1 MRKAFVFENLHKP
14 KKRDSPAI
22 QYLMG
27 GRKLLVYVC
36 NAVATI
42 FDNRE
47 FKIPQRRRRRK
58 RHLKSDFAFFETS
71 VRLSQHAHFVLCP
84 GVEFLRKIF
93 KFKAGEKEKFVVV
106 CSRCR

>member
-1 MRKAFVFENLHKP
+1 
-14 KKRDSPAI
+14 
-22 QYLMG
+22 MG

-42 FDNRE
+42 FDNRK
-47 FKIPQRRRRRK
+47 FKIPQRRRGRK

-71 VRLSQHAHFVLCP
+71 VQLSQHAHFLLCP
-84 GVEFLRKIF
+84 GAEFLKKIF
-93 KFKAGEKEKFVVV
+93 KVGEKEKFVVV

>member
-1 MRKAFVFENLHKP
+1 M
-14 KKRDSPAI
+14 D
-22 QYLMG
+22 

-42 FDNRE
+42 LDNRE
-47 FKIPQRRRRRK
+47 FKIPQRRRGRK

-93 KFKAGEKEKFVVV
+93 KFKAGEKEKL
-106 CSRCR
+106 

>member
-1 MRKAFVFENLHKP
+1 
-14 KKRDSPAI
+14 
-22 QYLMG
+22 MG

-47 FKIPQRRRRRK
+47 FKIPQRRRGRK
-58 RHLKSDFAFFETS
+58 RHLKSDVAFFKTS

>member
-36 NAVATI
+36 DAVATI

-47 FKIPQRRRRRK
+47 FKIPQRRRGRK
-58 RHLKSDFAFFETS
+58 RHLKSDLAFFKTS

-84 GVEFLRKIF
+84 GVEFLKKIF
-93 KFKAGEKEKFVVV
+93 KVGEKEKFVFV

>member
-36 NAVATI
+36 DAVATI

-47 FKIPQRRRRRK
+47 FKIPQRRW
-58 RHLKSDFAFFETS
+58 
-71 VRLSQHAHFVLCP
+71 
-84 GVEFLRKIF
+84 G
-93 KFKAGEKEKFVVV
+93 
-106 CSRCR
+106 